1 MHVQPHLI
9 VPVQEHT
16 LGCVENRLNDGI
28 RAMEKN
34 RGPER
39 PASQF
44 DEADYCFGSGPLRL
58 RVERVHW
65 DHPVEYRGDLW
76 YEVDGV
82 EISNLGQHVGRRS
95 VLIRAR
101 CLTRLPSNRRH

>member
-1 MHVQPHLI
+1 
-9 VPVQEHT
+9 
-16 LGCVENRLNDGI
+16 
-28 RAMEKN
+28 MEKN

-39 PASQF
+39 PTSEF
-44 DEADYCFGSGPLRL
+44 HEEDYCFGSGPLRL

-65 DHPVEYRGDLW
+65 DNPVEYRGDLW

-82 EISNLGQHVGRRS
+82 EISSLGQRVGPRR

-101 CLTRLPSNRRH
+101 RLTMLPSNRRH